1 MSAPTSSPAPADE
14 RPPAHAGRSRPR
26 VSVLGILGELLIL
39 AGALLGLFVVWQL
52 FWTDIQG
59 ERAQREVVESLDWV
73 EPDVVSGI
81 TADEASGP
89 ETIPD
94 ELKRTDDPPAMDYP
108 EFVETFATFMV
119 PRWGEDY
126 VKPITEGVT
135 RADVLDPLGIGHYP
149 DTALPGEIGN
159 FAISGHRTTYGK
171 PFADVSELEEGDS
184 LIVQTEDAWFVYHV
198 ESWEIV
204 WPTQVEVI
212 APTPDQP
219 GVEPTERYI
228 TMTTCHPKFSAAQ
241 RWVVHGTMDYWAPVG
256 HGVPEELLEVP
267 A

>member
-1 MSAPTSSPAPADE
+1 MSASTATPAPADE
-14 RPPAHAGRSRPR
+14 RPPARAR
-26 VSVLGILGELLIL
+26 VSVVGVLGELLIL
-39 AGALLGLFVVWQL
+39 AGVLLGLFVVWQL
-52 FWTDIQG
+52 FYTDVQG
-59 ERAQREVVESLDWV
+59 ERAQREVVESLEWADS
-73 EPDVVSGI
+73 DVVDGI
-81 TADEASGP
+81 SAAEASDQ

-94 ELKRTDDPPAMDYP
+94 DLKRTDDPPAMDYP
-108 EFVETFATFMV
+108 AFTETFATMMV

-126 VKPITEGVT
+126 VKPVSEGTT
-135 RADVLDPLGIGHYP
+135 RADVLDPLGIGHYT

-171 PFADVSELEEGDS
+171 PFADVSELEAGDS
-184 LIVQTEDAWFVYHV
+184 LIFQTEDAWFVYHV

-204 WPTQVEVI
+204 QPTQVEVI
-212 APTPDQP
+212 APTPNEP
-219 GVEPTERYI
+219 GVAPTERSI

-241 RWVVHGTMDYWAPVG
+241 RWVVHGSFDYWAPVG